1 MNQVIKQLNT
11 KVLQQICF
19 ELVFIISVS
28 FLIYKAISF
37 ALNAEAI
44 LMLSSLYIFTLI
56 TLLSEL
62 FRQAYFDPK
71 TTHKQDA

>member
-1 MNQVIKQLNT
+1 MNQVIKQLSP
-11 KVLQQICF
+11 KALQQICF
-19 ELVFIISVS
+19 EFIFVISVS
-28 FLIYKAISF
+28 FLIYKAVNY

-56 TLLSEL
+56 SLLSEL

-71 TTHKQDA
+71 KNS

>member
-1 MNQVIKQLNT
+1 MFQVSKPLNAKTIQL
-11 KVLQQICF
+11 ICF
-19 ELVFIISVS
+19 ELVFSVS
-28 FLIYKAISF
+28 TSLLIYKAISF

-62 FRQAYFDPK
+62 FRQAYFDPE
-71 TTHKQDA
+71 TRCN